1 MVWSKDVQRSIK
13 STDNTM
19 RATEKLFAYRD
30 SKYADYIKEYCNA
43 T

>member
-1 MVWSKDVQRSIK
+1 MVWSKNVQRSIK

-19 RATEKLFAYRD
+19 RATEKLFTYRD
-30 SKYADYIKEYCNA
+30 GKYADYIKASCNA

>member
-19 RATEKLFAYRD
+19 RATEKLFTYRD
-30 SKYADYIKEYCNA
+30 GKYADYITN
-43 T
+43 TGSD

>member
-1 MVWSKDVQRSIK
+1 MVWSKNVQRSIK

-30 SKYADYIKEYCNA
+30 GIYADYITNMGSD
-43 T
+43 